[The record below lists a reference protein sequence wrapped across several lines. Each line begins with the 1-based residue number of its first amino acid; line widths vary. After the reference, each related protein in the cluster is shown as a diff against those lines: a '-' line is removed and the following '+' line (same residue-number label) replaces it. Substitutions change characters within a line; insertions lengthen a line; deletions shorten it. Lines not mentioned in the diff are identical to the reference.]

1 MGLGMVEIIRSGEWY
16 IVLHSGEELG
26 MFAHMLDAN
35 CFALQLLERG
45 IAGSVTLISGLEI
58 T

>member
-1 MGLGMVEIIRSGEWY
+1 MAQVIESGEWY
-16 IVLHSGEELG
+16 IVRLSGEDLG

-35 CFALQLLERG
+35 CFAMQLIERDM
-45 IAGSVTLISGLEI
+45 ATSVTLISGLEI